1 MSVQLVAQDGQTFE
15 VPKEITEMSVTVK
28 NLLGDANDDSTPIP
42 LPNISGK
49 ILAKVIEWLKQK
61 HEHPDPPLDEKARFK
76 ASRKTDNI
84 PAWDQEFFKVDV
96 DTLLGIIVAA
106 NYLDIPG
113 LLEVGIKTLAHSIKG
128 KEPAEIRAFFGIHR
142 EFTPEEEE
150 QFYNENPWAK
160 EPKKTEK
167 VAE

>member
-1 MSVQLVAQDGQTFE
+1 M
-15 VPKEITEMSVTVK
+15 
-28 NLLGDANDDSTPIP
+28 
-42 LPNISGK
+42 
-49 ILAKVIEWLKQK
+49 
-61 HEHPDPPLDEKARFK
+61 
-76 ASRKTDNI
+76 
-84 PAWDQEFFKVDV
+84 

-160 EPKKTEK
+160 EPEKTEM